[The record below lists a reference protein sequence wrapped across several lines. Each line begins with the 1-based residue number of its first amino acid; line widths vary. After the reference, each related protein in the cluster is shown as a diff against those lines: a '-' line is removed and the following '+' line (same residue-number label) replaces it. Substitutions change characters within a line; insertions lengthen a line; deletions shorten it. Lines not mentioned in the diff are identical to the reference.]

1 MQLLTVFFSVCI
13 FTSIQWCD
21 GMNQIIDFYRLSLW
35 ILIHFDRIYHWL
47 FFFFFVSI
55 QKSAWL
61 TRIRISSTTKRDNVP
76 KCGQI
81 EWEKKK
87 PINMSSNRIHIDDD
101 RQTHEH
107 LSSAIYS
114 IKIQTT
120 NIDHIACP
128 KRNVQNMENLLFIS
142 KSKKK
147 TESRKKVRNIM
158 LLLYCRLLTYLL
170 FDIKTIE
177 NANKYYVCTGHM
189 EQHNKTRIIKI
200 SIL

>member
-1 MQLLTVFFSVCI
+1 M
-13 FTSIQWCD
+13 
-21 GMNQIIDFYRLSLW
+21 
-35 ILIHFDRIYHWL
+35 
-47 FFFFFVSI
+47 
-55 QKSAWL
+55 

-128 KRNVQNMENLLFIS
+128 KRNVQNMENLPFIS
-142 KSKKK
+142 KSRKQKRIEE
-147 TESRKKVRNIM
+147 ESEKHNAVVVLSVI
-158 LLLYCRLLTYLL
+158 
-170 FDIKTIE
+170 DIF
-177 NANKYYVCTGHM
+177 
-189 EQHNKTRIIKI
+189 II
-200 SIL
+200 